1 MATRCAWRPARRKW
15 FAITGADLKR
25 MPLQRF
31 ARLTAAVL
39 IAALPALGAPWA
51 AAPGAAQTLAP
62 IKVAMIPIEPAA
74 PVYYAQENGF
84 FSKAGLDVDIQQ
96 NPSTPAIASALLAG
110 TYDIAY
116 GTVPTLAQ
124 AHAKGVPF
132 VLIAP
137 GIADS
142 SMHFGGAIMVA
153 PNSTIKTGKDFN
165 GKTLGTAGL
174 NTIAEYLPR
183 AWIDKTGGDSST
195 VKFVEMPFPV
205 TPDAIASGR
214 VDGAY
219 LAEPFVTI
227 AEQKHLAKILTLG
240 DDAISSGEYI
250 STGWY
255 TTLQWARAHPDLV
268 VRFQRA
274 MAEAAAWANAN
285 PTKVVPILAKDL
297 HADPALVG
305 QARRPYFPER
315 LVAAEVQPFIEI
327 TARYAKFAPFKAE
340 DLIYVPAK

>member
-1 MATRCAWRPARRKW
+1 M
-15 FAITGADLKR
+15 I
-25 MPLQRF
+25 RF
-31 ARLTAAVL
+31 ARVTAPVT
-39 IAALPALGAPWA
+39 IAALLALSSLSVAV
-51 AAPGAAQTLAP
+51 PGAAQTLAP
-62 IKVAMIPIEPAA
+62 LKVAMIPIEPAA
-74 PVYYAQENGF
+74 PVYYAKENGF
-84 FSKAGLDVDIQQ
+84 FAKAGLDVDIDQ

-110 TYDIAY
+110 NYDIAY

-124 AHAKGVPF
+124 AHAKGLPF

-137 GIADS
+137 GIEDS
-142 SMHFGGAIMVA
+142 AVHFGGGIMIGV
-153 PNSTIKTGKDFN
+153 NSTMKTGKDFN

-195 VKFVEMPFPV
+195 VKFIEMPFPV
-205 TPDAIASGR
+205 TPDAIGSGR

-227 AEQKHLAKILTLG
+227 AEQKHLAKLLTAG
-240 DDAISSGEYI
+240 DDAISSGGYL

-297 HADPALVG
+297 HADPAIVA
-305 QARRPYFPER
+305 QATRPYFPDR
-315 LVAAEVQPFIEI
+315 IVAAQVQPFIDI
-327 TARYAKFAPFKAE
+327 TAKYAKFAPFKADE
-340 DLIYVPAK
+340 LIYVPAR